1 MYKDEN
7 FIGVKISRILG
18 CAIDVLPAADRGAR
32 SGYDS
37 ASDGDS
43 ASNGNATSDW
53 RFQCRNGRFQHRGRR
68 EGDFGGFLRYF

>member
-18 CAIDVLPAADRGAR
+18 CAPDVLPAADRGAR

-37 ASDGDS
+37 ASDSDS
-43 ASNGNATSDW
+43 ASDW
-53 RFQCRNGRFQHRGRR
+53 PFQFRNGRFRHRGRR